1 MFRQIYILLFLFI
14 LCAMIFYLKITPLA
28 LLKVSP
34 NDLEFDAQGSW
45 RWKHPSILERTC
57 DFTDTSTATLSSMSP
72 GKFSAQCSLASSLH

>member
-1 MFRQIYILLFLFI
+1 MLRANFYLTFSVHLM
-14 LCAMIFYLKITPLA
+14 CHDFYLKITPPA